1 MRGHNDVIL
10 RRHAHTYGYFEFCGG
25 FFVCLRESNMPL
37 FSCDLFPITSGKTL
51 NSRESNKESFYF
63 WNSFEIWM

>member
-37 FSCDLFPITSGKTL
+37 FSCDLFPITSGKTF
-51 NSRESNKESFYF
+51 NSREE
-63 WNSFEIWM
+63 